1 MSDEPIPKSAFT
13 THTWVVATLR
23 GSLPDEVG
31 SPTQEGRRGLPP
43 LDVDRRDV
51 L

>member
-1 MSDEPIPKSAFT
+1 MSDEPIPKCAFT
-13 THTWVVATLR
+13 THAWVVATQR

-31 SPTQEGRRGLPP
+31 SPTQLGRRGLPP
-43 LDVDRRDV
+43 SDVNRRDV